1 MVAQEKTSF
10 AKNFVVAQQIKKTA
24 VAVFLVRK
32 PVSRVLSWVTICL
45 ERRLP
50 GISCNLP
57 KEDAGYIVLFLLGLA
72 PGGVYLAG

>member
-45 ERRLP
+45 GRRLP
-50 GISCNLP
+50 GVSCDLP
-57 KEDAGYIVLFLLGLA
+57 EESASRIILLLPGLA